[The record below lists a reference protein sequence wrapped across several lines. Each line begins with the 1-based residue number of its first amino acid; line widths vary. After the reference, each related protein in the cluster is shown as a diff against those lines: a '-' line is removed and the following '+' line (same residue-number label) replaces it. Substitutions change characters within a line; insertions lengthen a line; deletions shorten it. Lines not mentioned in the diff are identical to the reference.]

1 MESLSQTSARVL
13 RGLMAAQPTTPAKI
27 MFAWQIAAGPS
38 LARAAS
44 AEASTDGTL
53 TVKAKSDAWA
63 REIHVARPMIL
74 ERMGHL
80 LGPGVITKITV
91 ADIARQFTKSPSH
104 HFTKSKGS

>member
-1 MESLSQTSARVL
+1 MESLSQTSGRVL

-27 MFAWQIAAGPS
+27 VFAWQIAAGPS
-38 LARAAS
+38 LARAAT
-44 AEASTDGTL
+44 AEASEGTL
-53 TVKAKSDAWA
+53 IVRAKSEAWA
-63 REIHVARPMIL
+63 REIHIARPMIL

-91 ADIARQFTKSPSH
+91 ADVARQFAKSPHH

>member
-1 MESLSQTSARVL
+1 
-13 RGLMAAQPTTPAKI
+13 

-44 AEASTDGTL
+44 AEATDGTL

-63 REIHVARPMIL
+63 REIQVARPMIL

-91 ADIARQFTKSPSH
+91 VDIARQFTKSPLH
-104 HFTKSKGS
+104 HFTKFKGS